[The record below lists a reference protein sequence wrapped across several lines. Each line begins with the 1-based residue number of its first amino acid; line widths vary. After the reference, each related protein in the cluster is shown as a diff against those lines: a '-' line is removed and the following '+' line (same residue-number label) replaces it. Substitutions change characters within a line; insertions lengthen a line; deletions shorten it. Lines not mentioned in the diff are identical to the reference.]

1 MILLKSHAIE
11 DGEERAR
18 EGEVGRSRRR
28 FLNNKRL
35 IYLRDLLFTLV
46 VRDIRL
52 RYKRSW
58 VGIGWTLLNPLA
70 QLLVFYFI
78 FNAVLP
84 LNVPRYSSFLFTG
97 ILVWN
102 WFQSALLLATGAI
115 VDHRELIKQ
124 PGFPAAILPIATVTS
139 NLIHFVLAL
148 PILFL
153 FLMIDGSRLTMF
165 VGALPLVISIQF
177 ILTLG
182 IAYLVATFHVTFR
195 DTQYLLGV
203 LLQLIFFLTPIF
215 YHDSVIPERYQTFY
229 RLNPMVHLTDAYRT
243 LLMRG
248 ELPNNMLAL
257 CFLGI
262 IAIALLLLGY
272 GIFKRAS
279 ADFVDEL

>member
-1 MILLKSHAIE
+1 MKLHIVGG
-11 DGEERAR
+11 DGRGV
-18 EGEVGRSRRR
+18 GEAGISRSRRW
-28 FLNNKRL
+28 FLNERL
-35 IYLRDLLFTLV
+35 IYLRDLLFMLV
-46 VRDIRL
+46 VRDMRL

-58 VGIGWTLLNPLA
+58 LGVGWTLLNPLA

-84 LNVPRYSSFLFTG
+84 LNVPHYSSFLFTG

-102 WFQSALLLATGAI
+102 WFQSTLLLATGAI

-124 PGFPAAILPIATVTS
+124 PGFPSAILPVATVIS
-139 NLIHFVLAL
+139 NLIHFLLAL
-148 PILFL
+148 PILFV
-153 FLMIDGSRLTMF
+153 FLMMDGSPLTIS
-165 VGALPLVISIQF
+165 VVALPLVISIQF

-203 LLQLIFFLTPIF
+203 LLQLVFFLTPIF
-215 YHDSVIPERYQTFY
+215 YNASVIPDRYQTLY
-229 RLNPMVHLTDAYRT
+229 RLNPMVHLTEAYRT

-248 ELPNNMLAL
+248 ELPNNLMAL
-257 CFLGI
+257 FFLGV

-272 GIFKRAS
+272 VIFKRAGI
-279 ADFVDEL
+279 DFVDEL